1 MTPELEAVYAELLER
16 ASRPP
21 HDELSRRLR
30 ERFLERCGRF
40 EPDHPAAAARESAA
54 WEDAMVRGG
63 LLRVLA
69 DELDDAGERAI
80 AVALLHAQRGVF
92 AFERVD
98 AQLLALDLWSRAQFV
113 VVPRDGIGR
122 DVALAGVHYDSPPC
136 QARVVASAEG
146 VVVLPGAIF
155 HPADARTA
163 IEGAL
168 ADARKRRLD
177 TDQALDALLRM
188 EHTWQTMSR
197 VKVAYAYRAD
207 SMR

>member
-1 MTPELEAVYAELLER
+1 MTPELDAVYAELLER

-21 HDELSRRLR
+21 HDRASRSLR

-40 EPDHPAAAARESAA
+40 EPDHPAAAARDSAA
-54 WEDAMVRGG
+54 WEDALVRGG
-63 LLRVLA
+63 LLHALA
-69 DELDDAGERAI
+69 AELEDAAERAI
-80 AVALLHAQRGVF
+80 AVALLHSQRGVF
-92 AFERVD
+92 AFERLD
-98 AQLLALDLWSRAQFV
+98 DRLLAVDLWSRAQFI

-122 DVALAGVHYDSPPC
+122 DVATAGVHYDSPPC
-136 QARVVASAEG
+136 QARVVATAEG
-146 VVVLPGAIF
+146 VAVLPGAIF
-155 HPADARTA
+155 HPADARGA

-177 TDQALDALLRM
+177 TDHALDALLRM

-197 VKVAYAYRAD
+197 VKVAYAYRTN

>member
-1 MTPELEAVYAELLER
+1 MTPELDAVYAELLER

-21 HDELSRRLR
+21 HDEQSRHLR

-40 EPDHPAAAARESAA
+40 EPDHPAAAVRESAA
-54 WEDAMVRGG
+54 WEDALVRGG
-63 LLRVLA
+63 LLHVLA
-69 DELDDAGERAI
+69 SELEDAAERAV
-80 AVALLHAQRGVF
+80 AVALLHSQRGVF

-98 AQLLALDLWSRAQFV
+98 GQLLAIDLWSRAQFIV
-113 VVPRDGIGR
+113 VARDGIGR
-122 DVALAGVHYDSPPC
+122 DVASAGVHYDSPPC
-136 QARVVASAEG
+136 QARVLATAEG

-168 ADARKRRLD
+168 ADARKRQLD

-188 EHTWQTMSR
+188 EHAWQTMSR

>member
-1 MTPELEAVYAELLER
+1 MTPELDAVYAELLER

-40 EPDHPAAAARESAA
+40 EADHPAAAVRESAA

-69 DELDDAGERAI
+69 AELDDAGERSV
-80 AVALLHAQRGVF
+80 AVALLRAQRGVF

-98 AQLLALDLWSRAQFV
+98 GQLLALDLWSRAQFV
-113 VVPRDGIGR
+113 VVARDGIGR
-122 DVALAGVHYDSPPC
+122 DVASAGVHYDSPPC

-155 HPADARTA
+155 HPADARAA
-163 IEGAL
+163 IEAAL
-168 ADARKRRLD
+168 ADGRKRRLD

>member
-1 MTPELEAVYAELLER
+1 MTPELDAVYAELLER
-16 ASRPP
+16 GSRPP
-21 HDELSRRLR
+21 HDERSRRLR

-63 LLRVLA
+63 LLGVLA
-69 DELDDAGERAI
+69 DELQDSAERAI

-98 AQLLALDLWSRAQFV
+98 GQLLALDLWSRAQFV

-122 DVALAGVHYDSPPC
+122 DVASAGVHYDSPPC
-136 QARVVASAEG
+136 QARVVATAEG

-155 HPADARTA
+155 HPADARGA

>member
-1 MTPELEAVYAELLER
+1 MTPELDAVYAELLER

-21 HDELSRRLR
+21 HQENSRHLR

-40 EPDHPAAAARESAA
+40 EADHPAAAARESAA

-69 DELDDAGERAI
+69 SELEDAAERAI
-80 AVALLHAQRGVF
+80 AVALFHSQRGVF

-98 AQLLALDLWSRAQFV
+98 GQLLAIDLWSRAQFIV
-113 VVPRDGIGR
+113 VARDGIGR
-122 DVALAGVHYDSPPC
+122 DVASAGVHYDSPPC
-136 QARVVASAEG
+136 QGRVLATAEG

-155 HPADARTA
+155 HPADARNA

-168 ADARKRRLD
+168 ADARKRQLD

-188 EHTWQTMSR
+188 EHAWQTMSR